1 MKSILLKTKQVFFLP
16 LLTLAVLSISSC
28 TSECPDRNSDL
39 TVLNQWNRSIYVEVY
54 SGGYVT
60 HNASLSAGEQI
71 TFRVD
76 KQEVEVRTREKGF
89 ILFPDRTTTSF
100 DARGCW
106 DYEVIAYA
114 DPNDGEFHYLEM
126 NQMAK

>member
-1 MKSILLKTKQVFFLP
+1 MKSIVLKIKQVFFLL
-16 LLTLAVLSISSC
+16 LLTLAVFSMSSC
-28 TSECPDRNSDL
+28 SSECPDRNSDL
-39 TVLNQWNRSIYVEVY
+39 TVENQWNKPIYVEIY

-60 HNASLSAGEQI
+60 HNASLNTGEQI
-71 TFRVD
+71 TFKVD

-89 ILFPDRTTTSF
+89 ILFPDRTTASF

-106 DYEVIAYA
+106 DYEVIAYG
-114 DPNDGEFHYLEM
+114 DPNNGERHFLET

>member
-1 MKSILLKTKQVFFLP
+1 MKTILQKISKVFFLP
-16 LLTLAVLSISSC
+16 LLALATIFVSSC
-28 TSECPDRNSDL
+28 SSECPDRNSDL
-39 TVLNQWNRSIYVEVY
+39 TVENQWSKSIYVEVY

-60 HNASLSAGEQI
+60 HNASLDEGERI

-106 DYEVIAYA
+106 DYEVIAYG
-114 DPNDGEFHYLEM
+114 DPNNNERHYLET
-126 NQMAK
+126 NHHAK